1 MSWTRNRIPSICVYL
16 PKKLA
21 CGLTPMYQFDEN
33 DASLIYAALNRATSM
48 AQAHR
53 RPVFAKDVSARQF
66 LTREILKLYRKGE
79 RDVSALAIGADG
91 SLRNYQQMQEFMHR
105 VARPAANVA

>member
-1 MSWTRNRIPSICVYL
+1 
-16 PKKLA
+16 
-21 CGLTPMYQFDEN
+21 MYQFDEN
-33 DASLIYAALNRATSM
+33 DASLIYAALNRAISM
-48 AQAHR
+48 AQAFRH
-53 RPVFAKDVSARQF
+53 PVLAKDVSARQF

-91 SLRNYQQMQEFMHR
+91 SLRNYQQMQESMHR

>member
-1 MSWTRNRIPSICVYL
+1 
-16 PKKLA
+16 
-21 CGLTPMYQFDEN
+21 MYQFDEN
-33 DASLIYAALNRATSM
+33 DASLLQVALNRAASM
-48 AQAHR
+48 AKAHR
-53 RPVFAKDVSARQF
+53 RPLFAKDVSARQF

-91 SLRNYQQMQEFMHR
+91 SLRNYQQMQESMHR

>member
-1 MSWTRNRIPSICVYL
+1 
-16 PKKLA
+16 
-21 CGLTPMYQFDEN
+21 MYQFDEN

-66 LTREILKLYRKGE
+66 LTREILKLYREGE

-91 SLRNYQQMQEFMHR
+91 SLRNYQQMQESMHR